1 MSFKEDIVSYIQSG
15 ESDDKN
21 LGLEIEHFVVDENGD
36 QIGFDEITDLIETVS
51 DKLNAKTSYSDGYPV
66 GYTTDEYAI
75 TLEPSISGSF
85 NSTVSPCFFLSLDL
99 T

>member
-21 LGLEIEHFVVDENGD
+21 LGLEIEHFVVDENGN

-66 GYTTDEYAI
+66 GYTTD
-75 TLEPSISGSF
+75 
-85 NSTVSPCFFLSLDL
+85 
-99 T
+99 